1 MARVDTALDWLA
13 KRVVRHVTCPADPSK
28 TPTHS
33 DVAQLRRTLRPGD
46 VLLIDGCDHV
56 SSAIRYFTQS
66 SWSHAALFVGEALT
80 APGLTAP
87 GLTAPGLTAPGLTVP
102 GLTAPG
108 SVGQRHD
115 LVEMNL
121 GEGCVSIPLEKYR
134 LYPTRIC
141 RPAGIS
147 DADRSAVVAFMIER
161 IGFAY
166 DTRNV
171 LDLAR
176 FMMPAFP
183 LPRHLRRRALSL
195 GSGAPTRAICSTLI
209 AQAFQSVG
217 YPILPRVERA
227 GPLAGLD
234 GYSADEI
241 FHIRHHSLFAPRDFD
256 LSPYFE
262 VVKPVLADG
271 FDYKRF
277 AWAKPTDMPASGD
290 HPPLQRPTCPTPME
304 NIT

>member
-66 SWSHAALFVGEALT
+66 SWSHAALFVGEA
-80 APGLTAP
+80 
-87 GLTAPGLTAPGLTVP
+87 
-102 GLTAPG
+102 LTAPG

-290 HPPLQRPTCPTPME
+290 HPPLQRPPCPTPME

>member
-13 KRVVRHVTCPADPSK
+13 TRIVRHVTCPADPSK

-33 DVAQLRRTLRPGD
+33 DIAQLRRTLRPGD

-66 SWSHAALFVGEALT
+66 SWSHAALYVGET
-80 APGLTAP
+80 AAVTGPN
-87 GLTAPGLTAPGLTVP
+87 
-102 GLTAPG
+102 
-108 SVGQRHD
+108 GQRHD

-121 GEGCVSIPLEKYR
+121 GEGCVSVPLEKYR
-134 LYPTRIC
+134 VYPTRIC
-141 RPAGIS
+141 RPVGIS
-147 DADRSAVVAFMIER
+147 EADRSAVVAFMISR

-176 FMMPAFP
+176 FMMPALP
-183 LPRHLRRRALSL
+183 LPRRLRRRALSL

-234 GYSADEI
+234 GYTAEEI
-241 FHIRHHSLFAPRDFD
+241 YHIRHHSLFAPRDFD

-262 VVKPVLADG
+262 VVKPVLAEG
-271 FDYKRF
+271 FDYKRV
-277 AWAKPTDMPASGD
+277 AWAKPPERPGAEVAAPSPVSACPA
-290 HPPLQRPTCPTPME
+290 QMERPT
-304 NIT
+304 

>member
-13 KRVVRHVTCPADPSK
+13 TRIVRHVTCPADPSK

-33 DVAQLRRTLRPGD
+33 DIAQLRRTLRPGD

-66 SWSHAALFVGEALT
+66 SWSHAALYVGEAHDVSG
-80 APGLTAP
+80 PDGL
-87 GLTAPGLTAPGLTVP
+87 
-102 GLTAPG
+102 
-108 SVGQRHD
+108 RHD

-121 GEGCVSIPLEKYR
+121 GEGCVPVPLEKYR

-141 RPAGIS
+141 RPVGIS
-147 DADRSAVVAFMIER
+147 DADRSAVVTFMIAR

-166 DTRNV
+166 DTSNV

-176 FMMPAFP
+176 FMMPALP
-183 LPRHLRRRALSL
+183 LPRRLRRRALSL

-234 GYSADEI
+234 GYTAEEI
-241 FHIRHHSLFAPRDFD
+241 YHIRHHSLFAPRDFD

-271 FDYKRF
+271 FDYKQV
-277 AWAKPTDMPASGD
+277 AWAKPHDVAARGSDPLAQLPA
-290 HPPLQRPTCPTPME
+290 CPSSME
-304 NIT
+304 RIT

>member
-1 MARVDTALDWLA
+1 MSAMGAVMARVDTALDWLA
-13 KRVVRHVTCPADPSK
+13 ARIVRHVTCPADPTK

-33 DVAQLRRTLRPGD
+33 DIAQLRRTLRTGD

-66 SWSHAALFVGEALT
+66 SWSHASLYVGEAHDVT
-80 APGLTAP
+80 GPDG
-87 GLTAPGLTAPGLTVP
+87 G
-102 GLTAPG
+102 
-108 SVGQRHD
+108 RHD

-121 GEGCVSIPLEKYR
+121 GEGCVSVPLEKYR
-134 LYPTRIC
+134 VYPTRIC
-141 RPAGIS
+141 RPVGIS
-147 DADRSAVVAFMIER
+147 DADRSAVVAFMIAR

-176 FMMPAFP
+176 FMMPALP
-183 LPRHLRRRALSL
+183 LPRRLRRRALSL

-234 GYSADEI
+234 GYTAEEI
-241 FHIRHHSLFAPRDFD
+241 YHIRHHSLFAPRDFD

-262 VVKPVLADG
+262 VVKPVLANG
-271 FDYKRF
+271 FDYRQV
-277 AWAKPTDMPASGD
+277 AWAKPLMSTATDADPISQLPAS
-290 HPPLQRPTCPTPME
+290 PSRMESPT
-304 NIT
+304 

>member
-13 KRVVRHVTCPADPSK
+13 TRIVQHVTCPADPSK

-33 DVAQLRRTLRPGD
+33 DIAQLRRTLRPGD

-66 SWSHAALFVGEALT
+66 SWSHAALY
-80 APGLTAP
+80 
-87 GLTAPGLTAPGLTVP
+87 
-102 GLTAPG
+102 
-108 SVGQRHD
+108 VGQALEMARPDCLSHD

-121 GEGCVSIPLEKYR
+121 GEGCVSAPLEKYR

-141 RPAGIS
+141 RPVGLNE
-147 DADRSAVVAFMIER
+147 ADRSAVVAYMIER
-161 IGFAY
+161 IGFTY

-176 FMMPAFP
+176 FMLPALP
-183 LPRHLRRRALSL
+183 LPRRLRRRALSL

-209 AQAFQSVG
+209 AQAFQTVG
-217 YPILPRVERA
+217 YPILPRIERA

-234 GYSADEI
+234 GYTAYEI
-241 FHIRHHSLFAPRDFD
+241 YHIRHHSLFAPRDFD

-262 VVKPVLADG
+262 VVKPVLAEG
-271 FDYKRF
+271 FDYKRV
-277 AWAKPTDMPASGD
+277 AWAKPTAAATPPDATAQSLPACQS
-290 HPPLQRPTCPTPME
+290 HKERLS
-304 NIT
+304 